1 MSEQQELTGIER
13 ELVIQYLRDDNVPL
27 TVTLEEKPSMAE
39 VDFDQEKTQL
49 PDEEKRI
56 PASAV
61 FPVAIKADQISVLNQ
76 GIILLKNQA
85 RTVQPFLGK
94 QVRVQFY
101 FNHLGLY
108 FITEMKECSKG
119 LALVVPAKI
128 YRIPDVTPKVD
139 YDFTGE
145 LCYEVENS
153 IVKIDCLPLAGYK
166 IFTQPKWGDIPDQNQ
181 IEAKSLLERFVNEVK
196 SGEASPVGNGL
207 QLLTIVK
214 YLCERKKYESP
225 EAVQGR
231 IKPFNMIYV
240 DDKRIVLAAGEGT
253 EELSDSFDYNI
264 ILSFSISGNK
274 IFKRRVSIEC
284 SVENSYINAN
294 NPHVKCYSLKYKGLK
309 EEDYRFIY
317 ERITGRFFDL
327 AS

>member
-1 MSEQQELTGIER
+1 MSELKELTGIER

-39 VDFDQEKTQL
+39 AEFSQEKTDL
-49 PDEEKRI
+49 PDEENRI

-61 FPVAIKADQISVLNQ
+61 FPVAIKAEQISVLNQ

-85 RTVQPFLGK
+85 RSVQPFLGK

-128 YRIPDVTPKVD
+128 YRIPDVVSKID
-139 YDFTGE
+139 YDFSGE
-145 LCYEVENS
+145 LCYAVENS
-153 IVKIDCLPLAGYK
+153 VVKIECLPLAGYK
-166 IFTQPKWGDIPDQNQ
+166 IFTQPKWGDVPDQNQ

-196 SGEASPVGNGL
+196 SGESSPVGNGL
-207 QLLTIVK
+207 HLLTIVK
-214 YLCERKKYESP
+214 YLCERSSYVQPES
-225 EAVQGR
+225 VQGR
-231 IKPFNMIYV
+231 VKPFNMIYV
-240 DDKRIVLAAGEGT
+240 DDKRIVLAAPEGT
-253 EELSDSFDYNI
+253 EVLSDSFDYTI
-264 ILSFSISGNK
+264 VLSFSIAGNK

-284 SVENSYINAN
+284 SVEKSYLNEN
-294 NPHVKCYSLKYKGLK
+294 NPGVKCYSLKYKGLK

-327 AS
+327 SS